1 MRRNSGR
8 AAALLSNG
16 AVSFYSAARFPEAQM
31 PEHENANGDRIVE
44 TKTEARA
51 AVTGHHGSTVLL
63 LSTLG
68 VIVLF
73 ICVYLYFFA

>member
-1 MRRNSGR
+1 
-8 AAALLSNG
+8 
-16 AVSFYSAARFPEAQM
+16 M
-31 PEHENANGDRIVE
+31 PEYENANGSRIVE
-44 TKTEARA
+44 TKTDARA
-51 AVTGHHGSTVLL
+51 GVTGHHGRTVLI